1 MNPEDIVYMDE
12 SGFSDGLQR
21 DYARARR
28 GSLVISNV
36 KGKKNKRTS
45 VIAAYAS
52 ATKTLL
58 APYAFVGYTDAKRFN
73 GWIETCLLPVLRAGQ
88 VVVMDNAPFHKSQ
101 KTKDLIE
108 SVGCRLLYQPK
119 YSPDLN
125 PIEHVWANL
134 KRKYRK
140 IIRHPNM
147 DHYNAVNALF

>member
-1 MNPEDIVYMDE
+1 MDE

-21 DYARARR
+21 EYARAKR
-28 GSLVISNV
+28 GSPVISNI

-45 VIAAYAS
+45 VIAAYVS

-73 GWIETCLLPVLRAGQ
+73 GWIQECLLPELRPGQ

-101 KTKDLIE
+101 TTKELIE
-108 SVGCRLLYQPK
+108 SAGCKLLYQPK

-125 PIEHVWANL
+125 PIENVWANL

-140 IIRHPNM
+140 IIRRRSEEH
-147 DHYNAVNALF
+147 HV